1 MYSCTNNLSLL
12 LTFDMI
18 ICTKL
23 QQTIIIL
30 HSIGFHCA
38 HEFRKLMNLY
48 LLVNL
53 HNTLK
58 DAKNKMFNLTT
69 LLVQNKKIEEYT

>member
-1 MYSCTNNLSLL
+1 MCSCTNNLTL

-18 ICTKL
+18 IYTKS

-30 HSIGFHCA
+30 HYIGFQCA
-38 HEFRKLMNLY
+38 HEFRKSIDLS

-53 HNTLK
+53 HNIL
-58 DAKNKMFNLTT
+58 DNAKNIIFNLTT
-69 LLVQNKKIEEYT
+69 LLVQNKK

>member
-1 MYSCTNNLSLL
+1 MCSCTNNLIL

-18 ICTKL
+18 IYTKS

-30 HSIGFHCA
+30 HSIGFQCA
-38 HEFRKLMNLY
+38 HEFRKSIDLS

-53 HNTLK
+53 HNIL
-58 DAKNKMFNLTT
+58 DSAKNIMFNLTT
-69 LLVQNKKIEEYT
+69 LLIQNKKIDEYT

>member
-1 MYSCTNNLSLL
+1 MCSCNNNLSL

-18 ICTKL
+18 IYTKS

-38 HEFRKLMNLY
+38 HEFRKSMDLS
-48 LLVNL
+48 LLVDL
-53 HNTLK
+53 YNTLK
-58 DAKNKMFNLTT
+58 DAKNIMFNLTT
-69 LLVQNKKIEEYT
+69 ALAQKENIDEYT

>member
-12 LTFDMI
+12 TFDMI
-18 ICTKL
+18 IYTKS

-38 HEFRKLMNLY
+38 HEFRKSMNLS

-58 DAKNKMFNLTT
+58 GAKNIMFNLTT
-69 LLVQNKKIEEYT
+69 LSVQNKKIGEYT